1 MAYAYVKYL
10 YDDSKQIV
18 PVKFISNFHVVRDSN
33 NDIIVNKEIKHRIFW
48 TSAYDDEETVF
59 HIHMEKSIFD
69 KSMLELAKPSGAKKK
84 GRRNKKDTPPD
95 GFYEGNVL
103 LVRGKYVSCSV
114 LFIVRMCIGLVLKL
128 YCIFLKAR
136 TVL

>member
-18 PVKFISNFHVVRDSN
+18 PVKFISNFQVLRDSN
-33 NDIIVNKEIKHRIFW
+33 NDIIVNKERIHRIFW
-48 TSAYDDEETVF
+48 TSAYDDEDTVF

-69 KSMLELAKPSGAKKK
+69 KSMLELAKPGAKKK
-84 GRRNKKDTPPD
+84 GRRNKKDTPVD

-103 LVRGKYVSCSV
+103 LVRGKYVSVSYVYCSNV
-114 LFIVRMCIGLVLKL
+114 HS
-128 YCIFLKAR
+128 
-136 TVL
+136 